1 MDSVEKAQ
9 DELNVVAASDPQLEP
24 PKSLEEVISGLK
36 GFGIEDFEEILTIKC
51 KNRDLRLKIANVP
64 TSDEMLSVQAA
75 DEYKGYLWVKRVKV
89 ELLSR
94 AISWID
100 GIDLRDLPLERRFLP
115 DITDKDKPLRDCQTV
130 LRNIIMGW
138 GQELVEVL
146 WKVLMTHSQNIEDRL
161 KEQFPD
167 SATLTEVERRLFE
180 RARKQIDDANK
191 AILDE
196 QVSSRY
202 ETESEPEK
210 PEVKE

>member
-94 AISWID
+94 AISWIE